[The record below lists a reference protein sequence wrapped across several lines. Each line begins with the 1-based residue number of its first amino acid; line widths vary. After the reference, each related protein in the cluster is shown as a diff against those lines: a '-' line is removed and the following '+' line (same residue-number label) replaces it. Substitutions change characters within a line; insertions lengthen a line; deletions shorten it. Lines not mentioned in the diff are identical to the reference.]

1 MPSASYSH
9 ALFTAGTELWT
20 YPTWQER
27 TKYVV
32 PPFSEDASPAL
43 TGLSNEEISA
53 VKALSATFHATTV
66 IAGRSAKKPGRDNDS
81 EGWRAWNAWVKR
93 DFLKWKIVQEIE
105 AVLMEEE
112 RHPRQLIGR
121 QGFGIKVPTMEEV
134 GVSDVYSVIAE
145 KLFGEDAFRDRH
157 VARPIVKD
165 ALNKFISSV
174 VAKVWHKLRTSVPK
188 TYKRLRDGK
197 DDVCAQFE
205 SFNKIKS
212 GEKLD
217 VSKMR
222 KWYQNVDRLKVLATS
237 FSDESALE
245 ELGKQTDR
253 MNWVYKALTG
263 DNSPAVIKGLSK
275 NLRDALKY
283 MAMHEDIALLRVQL
297 AEQLDRHKGN
307 EGPIELDVERQDVME
322 WTDGVEHLK
331 TKTVDELYDMLGF
344 EDRRIPFLVTEV
356 DVESDIGA
364 NPRTDEEEEDVSA
377 ATEVR
382 ATQPFSLRWHQL
394 VGVTKMVER
403 ALTSG
408 PIMLMDDV
416 GLGKTLQVIAF
427 FAVMTYYRRFY
438 SETKRYPGI
447 WGTQEW
453 TNFAGKKATLP
464 ECPFLFVVPPMLVD
478 QVASECN
485 RFLQSGSFDVILYFA
500 GHKSHYNMW
509 AELEKRSSHSPY
521 MRIYVASTTA
531 IQSDSTFI
539 HAPCI
544 GTRVPKVK
552 PSTPEEHTIFGRR
565 YLAIA
570 IDEAHAFRN
579 PNKVY
584 TSMLALREKA
594 DLFVG
599 MTATPV
605 QTRPLDLWHIGKVIG
620 LSGFKDDSRTN
631 EELDDMKRSLA
642 RAKRDDKNL
651 LLERQA
657 ESRQALH
664 RMFEGNDDDQG
675 LISAVNNA
683 VDQNFRKENAKWM
696 AVVRG
701 EAISGLEP
709 YEEHI
714 CLLKLYEHEYDALE
728 ALATKALDNP
738 SFPRQFSS
746 ENFYLSVRQCLF
758 HPVFAIKN
766 LYEDPNLLNTY
777 EGYRTIPSCKLNTLV
792 EIVHHHLSVDNA
804 PGIEPS
810 RHCPPEAFLTPPVT
824 PASSPP
830 GSPVLG
836 SQEGIAPEHGG
847 VSRTAS
853 MPDKIIVYCYF
864 LTSFKLIQMVFD
876 HHKIDVLTIDGKMK
890 QRERISTLE
899 KFKNS
904 GRNGPRVL
912 LISNVGSL
920 GLNIAFANILIIMD
934 VLWSVMSDQQLI
946 GRVWRHPQR
955 KKVHVYRLI
964 GGRSPDVLL
973 NNLSF
978 SKGFIQEAF
987 MNIGGS
993 LRKAL
998 EQGDSD
1004 ETLLDDDS
1012 GANEGGTAGSP
1023 VASTS
1028 KRKGKASKEKSKGK
1042 ESDIRAPRARPKS
1055 RKQAASGGPS
1065 DVEATGTGQTAG
1077 AAAARPLRG
1086 TPNEEAGPDYEFS
1099 SQSRQANFG
1108 TQDAIHHA
1116 FRR

>member
-1 MPSASYSH
+1 
-9 ALFTAGTELWT
+9 
-20 YPTWQER
+20 
-27 TKYVV
+27 
-32 PPFSEDASPAL
+32 
-43 TGLSNEEISA
+43 
-53 VKALSATFHATTV
+53 
-66 IAGRSAKKPGRDNDS
+66 
-81 EGWRAWNAWVKR
+81 
-93 DFLKWKIVQEIE
+93 
-105 AVLMEEE
+105 
-112 RHPRQLIGR
+112 
-121 QGFGIKVPTMEEV
+121 
-134 GVSDVYSVIAE
+134 
-145 KLFGEDAFRDRH
+145 
-157 VARPIVKD
+157 
-165 ALNKFISSV
+165 
-174 VAKVWHKLRTSVPK
+174 
-188 TYKRLRDGK
+188 
-197 DDVCAQFE
+197 
-205 SFNKIKS
+205 
-212 GEKLD
+212 
-217 VSKMR
+217 
-222 KWYQNVDRLKVLATS
+222 
-237 FSDESALE
+237 
-245 ELGKQTDR
+245 
-253 MNWVYKALTG
+253 
-263 DNSPAVIKGLSK
+263 
-275 NLRDALKY
+275 
-283 MAMHEDIALLRVQL
+283 
-297 AEQLDRHKGN
+297 
-307 EGPIELDVERQDVME
+307 
-322 WTDGVEHLK
+322 
-331 TKTVDELYDMLGF
+331 
-344 EDRRIPFLVTEV
+344 
-356 DVESDIGA
+356 
-364 NPRTDEEEEDVSA
+364 
-377 ATEVR
+377 
-382 ATQPFSLRWHQL
+382 
-394 VGVTKMVER
+394 
-403 ALTSG
+403 
-408 PIMLMDDV
+408 
-416 GLGKTLQVIAF
+416 
-427 FAVMTYYRRFY
+427 
-438 SETKRYPGI
+438 
-447 WGTQEW
+447 
-453 TNFAGKKATLP
+453 
-464 ECPFLFVVPPMLVD
+464 
-478 QVASECN
+478 
-485 RFLQSGSFDVILYFA
+485 
-500 GHKSHYNMW
+500 
-509 AELEKRSSHSPY
+509 
-521 MRIYVASTTA
+521 
-531 IQSDSTFI
+531 
-539 HAPCI
+539 
-544 GTRVPKVK
+544 
-552 PSTPEEHTIFGRR
+552 
-565 YLAIA
+565 
-570 IDEAHAFRN
+570 
-579 PNKVY
+579 
-584 TSMLALREKA
+584 
-594 DLFVG
+594 

-605 QTRPLDLWHIGKVIG
+605 QTRPSDLWHIGKVIG

-696 AVVRG
+696 AV
-701 EAISGLEP
+701 AISGLEP

-864 LTSFKLIQMVFD
+864 L
-876 HHKIDVLTIDGKMK
+876 
-890 QRERISTLE
+890 
-899 KFKNS
+899 
-904 GRNGPRVL
+904 PR
-912 LISNVGSL
+912 S
-920 GLNIAFANILIIMD
+920 
-934 VLWSVMSDQQLI
+934 
-946 GRVWRHPQR
+946 
-955 KKVHVYRLI
+955 
-964 GGRSPDVLL
+964 
-973 NNLSF
+973 NLSRC
-978 SKGFIQEAF
+978 KGFIQEAF

-1077 AAAARPLRG
+1077 AAAARPLVGAEDDGASEGLRRMTLDSER

-1099 SQSRQANFG
+1099 SQSSRPTSAPRMRSITPSAGSSASMQSKRSREVSEDEGSEVSSQKRPKGDRAIG
-1108 TQDAIHHA
+1108 PKAVHLRRGRSGRSTPAQDEQFLTAQGHSSRPASGSRHRDLGGGEKGGKGQSRA
-1116 FRR
+1116 P